1 MQFKSNYQGRLRTSI
16 MHQGSGDTLLTDAPI
31 DNKGQGETFSPTDL
45 VAAALGSCIATIM
58 GIEADK
64 MNVNLNGLTWETTKE
79 MQTHPRTIGKIKVH
93 FSWKNCEIS
102 SKQRVLLKKKAWPA
116 PSCWRSHPTSC
127 KKLPSTFNPLEDKPI
142 TLGNL
147 YRNANHDT

>member
-1 MQFKSNYQGRLRTSI
+1 
-16 MHQGSGDTLLTDAPI
+16 MHQGSGDTLLTDAPK

-64 MNVNLNGLTWETTKE
+64 MNIDLNALTWSTTKE

-93 FSWKNCEIS
+93 FSLKNCEIS
-102 SKQRVLLKKKAWPA
+102 FEQRILLKNKG
-116 PSCWRSHPTSC
+116 
-127 KKLPSTFNPLEDKPI
+127 
-142 TLGNL
+142 LGCHVGAL
-147 YRNANHDT
+147 AQHHTRNYLRLLILLKISQ

>member
-1 MQFKSNYQGRLRTSI
+1 
-16 MHQGSGDTLLTDAPI
+16 MHQGSGDTLLTDAPK
-31 DNKGQGETFSPTDL
+31 DNKGQGKTFSPTDL

-64 MNVNLNGLTWETTKE
+64 MNIDLNALTWSTTKE

-102 SKQRVLLKKKAWPA
+102 FEQRILLKNKGLAWPVTLA
-116 PSCWRSHPTSC
+116 LSPNIIQEI
-127 KKLPSTFNPLEDKPI
+127 TFDF
-142 TLGNL
+142 
-147 YRNANHDT
+147 

>member
-93 FSWKNCEIS
+93 FSCKNCEIS
-102 SKQRVLLKKKAWPA
+102 SKQHVLLKKRPG
-116 PSCWRSHPTSC
+116 
-127 KKLPSTFNPLEDKPI
+127 LPRHVGALTQHHARNYLRLLIPLKI
-142 TLGNL
+142 SQ
-147 YRNANHDT
+147 

>member
-1 MQFKSNYQGRLRTSI
+1 
-16 MHQGSGDTLLTDAPI
+16 MHQGSGYTLLTDAPK

-64 MNVNLNGLTWETTKE
+64 MNIDLNGLTWETTKE

-102 SKQRVLLKKKAWPA
+102 FEQRILLKNKGL
-116 PSCWRSHPTSC
+116 SCPVTLALSPNIIQEI
-127 KKLPSTFNPLEDKPI
+127 TFDF
-142 TLGNL
+142 
-147 YRNANHDT
+147 

>member
-16 MHQGSGDTLLTDAPI
+16 MHQGSGDTLLTDAPK

-64 MNVNLNGLTWETTKE
+64 MNIDLNGLTWETTKE
-79 MQTHPRTIGKIKVH
+79 MQTHPRTIGKMKVH
-93 FSWKNCEIS
+93 LGGKNCEIS
-102 SKQRVLLKKKAWPA
+102 FEQRILLKNKGL
-116 PSCWRSHPTSC
+116 SCPVTLALSPNIIQEI
-127 KKLPSTFNPLEDKPI
+127 TFDF
-142 TLGNL
+142 
-147 YRNANHDT
+147 

>member
-1 MQFKSNYQGRLRTSI
+1 
-16 MHQGSGDTLLTDAPI
+16 MHQGSGDTLLTDAPK
-31 DNKGQGETFSPTDL
+31 DNKGQGKTFSPTDL

-64 MNVNLNGLTWETTKE
+64 MNIDLNALTWSTTKE

-102 SKQRVLLKKKAWPA
+102 FEQRILKNKGLACPVTLA
-116 PSCWRSHPTSC
+116 LSPNIIQEI
-127 KKLPSTFNPLEDKPI
+127 TFDF
-142 TLGNL
+142 
-147 YRNANHDT
+147 

>member
-16 MHQGSGDTLLTDAPI
+16 MHQGSGDTLLTDAPK

-64 MNVNLNGLTWETTKE
+64 MNIDLNALTWETTKE

-102 SKQRVLLKKKAWPA
+102 FEQRILLKNKGL
-116 PSCWRSHPTSC
+116 SCPVTLALSPNIIQEI
-127 KKLPSTFNPLEDKPI
+127 TFDF
-142 TLGNL
+142 
-147 YRNANHDT
+147 

>member
-16 MHQGSGDTLLTDAPI
+16 MHQGSGDTLLTDAPK
-31 DNKGQGETFSPTDL
+31 DNKGQGKTFSPTDL

-64 MNVNLNGLTWETTKE
+64 MNIDLNGLTWETTKE

-102 SKQRVLLKKKAWPA
+102 FKQRVLLKNKGLACPVMLA
-116 PSCWRSHPTSC
+116 LSPNIIQEI
-127 KKLPSTFNPLEDKPI
+127 TFDF
-142 TLGNL
+142 
-147 YRNANHDT
+147 

>member
-102 SKQRVLLKKKAWPA
+102 SKKRVLLKKKGLACPVMLA
-116 PSCWRSHPTSC
+116 LSPNIMQEI
-127 KKLPSTFNPLEDKPI
+127 TFDF
-142 TLGNL
+142 
-147 YRNANHDT
+147 

>member
-16 MHQGSGDTLLTDAPI
+16 MHQGSGDTLLTDAPK
-31 DNKGQGETFSPTDL
+31 DNKGQGETFSPTDQ

-64 MNVNLNGLTWETTKE
+64 MNVKLNGLTWETTKE

-102 SKQRVLLKKKAWPA
+102 FKQRILLKNKGL
-116 PSCWRSHPTSC
+116 SCPVTLALSPNIIQEI
-127 KKLPSTFNPLEDKPI
+127 TFDF
-142 TLGNL
+142 
-147 YRNANHDT
+147 